1 MSCGEVIRDFIRTN
15 SGPPTEI
22 ENQTLSEL
30 NIDSP
35 KDSFMSDKNDSTI
48 TVKCQA
54 EASDYEVTKPQAGSN
69 NSSTKSIAGST
80 TDHQTESVD
89 IILSSK
95 TTQAYELEE
104 EEVRAGEEKV
114 DGAGGDDGGEVEIVE
129 EVTPEG
135 TRREGRKDRRDDDD

>member
-1 MSCGEVIRDFIRTN
+1 MKISSEEVICDFIQTH
-15 SGPPTEI
+15 SGPAIEI

-35 KDSFMSDKNDSTI
+35 KDSFMSDENDSTI

-54 EASDYEVTKPQAGSN
+54 EASDSEVTKPPAWSKN
-69 NSSTKSIAGST
+69 NSAKSIAGST
-80 TDHQTESVD
+80 TDHQAESFDV
-89 IILSSK
+89 ILSSK
-95 TTQAYELEE
+95 TTQVYKLEE
-104 EEVRAGEEKV
+104 EEVTAGEEKV

-135 TRREGRKDRRDDDD
+135 TRKEGRKDRRD